1 MALNKTLLFGQID
14 DLSIT
19 LILRVSGITQIDAF
33 TVPEKGWCGKPNEL
47 YTTFKATLRCFRFLF
62 YILHL
67 Q

>member
-19 LILRVSGITQIDAF
+19 LILRISGITQIKVF

-47 YTTFKATLRCFRFLF
+47 YTKFKVTLRCFRFPF

>member
-19 LILRVSGITQIDAF
+19 LTLRVSGITQIEVF
-33 TVPEKGWCGKPNEL
+33 TVRGKDWCGKPNEL
-47 YTTFKATLRCFRFLF
+47 YTKFKATLRCFWFPF